1 MKKLFFIG
9 LTTLSIFLIYLTTV
23 DKKIYYLNL
32 GDSVAMGF
40 NSYKISNNGY
50 DKYVYDYLNKQ
61 EKLEKYITEFNEPD
75 LRISDLHNLIENNY
89 QIEINGHNQTLKNA
103 LIKADLVTLSIG
115 NDDFYQKLKLN
126 YTTNEL
132 YDIVD
137 NYVNDMEKLLLLI
150 KKYCKEDVVLLGY
163 YDPVNSLTSE
173 KVVTY
178 MNKKMMDLTSENQIK
193 YINLQTIINNNHLLN
208 PNNNYI
214 SNNGYQ
220 KIGSEIIKIIKKD
233 IL

>member
-1 MKKLFFIG
+1 
-9 LTTLSIFLIYLTTV
+9 
-23 DKKIYYLNL
+23 
-32 GDSVAMGF
+32 MGF

-214 SNNGYQ
+214 SNTGYQ

>member
-32 GDSVAMGF
+32 GDSVAMGV
-40 NSYKISNNGY
+40 NSYKTSNNGY
-50 DKYVYDYLNKQ
+50 DKYVYDYLKKQ

-115 NDDFYQKLKLN
+115 NDDFYQKLKSN
-126 YTTNEL
+126 YTTNEM

-137 NYVNDMEKLLLLI
+137 NYVNDMEELLLLI
-150 KKYCKEDVVLLGY
+150 KKYCKEDVVMLGY
-163 YDPVNSLTSE
+163 YDPVNNLLSE
-173 KVVTY
+173 KIVTY
-178 MNKKMMDLTSENQIK
+178 MNKKMEDLTSENKIK
-193 YINLQTIINNNHLLN
+193 YINLQKIIKNSHLLN
-208 PNNNYI
+208 PSSPYV
-214 SNNGYQ
+214 SNNAYQ
-220 KIGSEIIKIIKKD
+220 KIGSEIIKIIKKE